1 MCSSLLVFQKWSR
14 DFTVS
19 DDKKLRVPVWVEF
32 PGLPLPCWP
41 FIESLAQAL
50 GTKEPEKFF
59 NARPQRRVCIE
70 VDLSKDLKDSVE
82 IQIGAQTFSQK
93 VLYLNL
99 PNTYYRCQSEELKI
113 RDCPLA
119 TPRVKPQPKAAPAK

>member
-1 MCSSLLVFQKWSR
+1 MRSSLLVFQKWSR

-19 DDKKLRVPVWVEF
+19 DDKKLKVPMWVKF

-41 FIESLAQAL
+41 FIESIAKAL
-50 GTKEPEKFF
+50 SKVVTKEHENFF
-59 NARPQRRVCIE
+59 NAFPQRCVCIE
-70 VDLSKDLKDSVE
+70 VDLCKDLKDAME

-99 PNTYYRCQSEELKI
+99 PNTCDRC
-113 RDCPLA
+113 
-119 TPRVKPQPKAAPAK
+119 